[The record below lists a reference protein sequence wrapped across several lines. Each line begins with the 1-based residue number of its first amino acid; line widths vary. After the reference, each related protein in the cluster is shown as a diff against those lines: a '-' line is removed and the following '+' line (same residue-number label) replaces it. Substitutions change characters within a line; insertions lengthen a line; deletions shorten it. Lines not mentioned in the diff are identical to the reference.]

1 MKKLF
6 IIATWKSHKTTPEA
20 IVWLQEIANK
30 KWQNIGNK
38 ELIVCPPFPL
48 LSTVKAFMT
57 EKKLPFKIGAQDI
70 SPFDEGPYTGA
81 VNGKQIKEFAD
92 YVIIGHSER
101 RTHFNEDEETLE
113 LKVQMALKA
122 GLTPIYCVQGKN
134 TPVPKG
140 VTLVAYEPVSAIG
153 NDHPDNPADAE
164 TVAAKIKEKHKIP
177 FVLYGGSV
185 AAENVTSFTHMADI
199 DGVLVSTH
207 SLDPKSFIKIVDNA

>member
-20 IVWLQEIANK
+20 IVWLQEIAK
-30 KWQNIGNK
+30 KKLFPGPQK
-38 ELIVCPPFPL
+38 EIIICPPFTL
-48 LSTVKAFMT
+48 LSFVRSFLI
-57 EKKLPFKIGAQDI
+57 EHKLPFKVGAQDI
-70 SPFDEGPYTGA
+70 SPFEEGPYTGEINA
-81 VNGKQIKEFAD
+81 KQVKEFAD

-101 RTHFNEDEETLE
+101 RTHFGETDEILD

-122 GLTPIYCVQGKN
+122 GLTPIFCVQGKK
-134 TPVPKG
+134 TPIPAG
-140 VTLVAYEPVSAIG
+140 VSLVAYEPLGAIG

-164 TVAAKIKEKHKIP
+164 AVAANIKEKHKIP

-185 AAENVTSFTHMADI
+185 AAENITSFTHMADI